1 MKNNVLNIKN
11 EVYVLI
17 NLDKIILKMELY
29 SSNTKKIMMKLKKE

>member
-1 MKNNVLNIKN
+1 MKNNVLNLKN